1 VRRLLHRVRQIGPA
15 PGHGTDYAALGCW
28 ATTTNQAVIR
38 NAQGSDDKLVKI
50 WSVETGRLV
59 ATLRGHE
66 VLRST
71 HTFAH
76 SLYRLTGAIGVQ
88 GDITDISIDPEN
100 KYIASGSNDN
110 IVRVWSLR
118 DFSPIAV
125 LSGHTN
131 AVTAVAFSPSPFPK
145 TRVLLSTS
153 LDGSARLWWV
163 DEMAQQM
170 AQGDRYEVHPWP
182 LSRR

>member
-1 VRRLLHRVRQIGPA
+1 MQ
-15 PGHGTDYAALGCW
+15 
-28 ATTTNQAVIR
+28 
-38 NAQGSDDKLVKI
+38 
-50 WSVETGRLV
+50 
-59 ATLRGHE
+59 
-66 VLRST
+66 
-71 HTFAH
+71 
-76 SLYRLTGAIGVQ
+76 Q

-125 LSGHTN
+125 LAGHTN

-163 DEMAQQM
+163 DEMAQQQ
-170 AQGDRYEVHPWP
+170 AQNRYVTVVLLTCRHCVE
-182 LSRR
+182 

>member
-1 VRRLLHRVRQIGPA
+1 MTSWSKYGPLRPGVWLQHCGGTRYFEA
-15 PGHGTDYAALGCW
+15 P
-28 ATTTNQAVIR
+28 
-38 NAQGSDDKLVKI
+38 
-50 WSVETGRLV
+50 
-59 ATLRGHE
+59 TL
-66 VLRST
+66 
-71 HTFAH
+71 AH
-76 SLYRLTGAIGVQ
+76 SLFRLTGAIQ

-163 DEMAQQM
+163 DEMAQHM
-170 AQGDRYEVHPWP
+170 AQEDRYEGIIRVDC
-182 LSRR
+182 